1 MTRRLHIGLAALA
14 VATAVALLP
23 AAGAG
28 FDPACGGVETAKAR
42 KNVNPG
48 GHPPLAIGD
57 STMLLALPA
66 LSREGYQVNA
76 HGCRQIEEGLDVM
89 REMKKANRLPHLIVI
104 ALGADASISSGQMA
118 KAFHIAGPK
127 RVLGLVTPLELGGG
141 TSGDADVVRAAAKR
155 HPKRSVLL
163 DWVAYSSGHSD
174 WFQPDDLHLTFAGA
188 EGFARLLRQ
197 ALPYARA
204 GAAPGQP
211 PQGKSGLA
219 PGMPAPAN
227 EPAARGPR

>member
-1 MTRRLHIGLAALA
+1 MTRRLQSGIAALA
-14 VATAVALLP
+14 AVSVLVLLP
-23 AAGAG
+23 AASLG

-48 GHPPLAIGD
+48 GHAPLAIGD
-57 STMLLALPA
+57 STMLLALPP

-89 REMKKANRLPHLIVI
+89 REAKRANRLPHLVVI
-104 ALGADASISSGQMA
+104 ALGADASISPDQLA

-127 RVLGLVTPLELGGG
+127 RVIGLVTPIELGGG
-141 TSGDADVVRAAAKR
+141 TSSDADVVRAAAKR

-174 WFQPDDLHLTFAGA
+174 WFQPDGLHLTFDGA
-188 EGFARLLRQ
+188 DGFARLLKQ

-204 GAAPGQP
+204 GVLPGRP
-211 PQGKSGLA
+211 PKGKSGLDDT
-219 PGMPAPAN
+219 PIPVSDQSGT
-227 EPAARGPR
+227 